1 MTEFEH
7 WRITRAFLSFGWVLD
22 GDRYLLIYVDS
33 KNLEAVTGAG
43 FDLGGFTFGYLMCRE
58 SEGRFVVVREVAPD
72 EYWRT
77 ARMVGEGRPLW
88 GRSGVSCWQFALKR
102 YSKSIHK
109 ELEQREKIA

>member
-58 SEGRFVVVREVAPD
+58 SEGR
-72 EYWRT
+72 
-77 ARMVGEGRPLW
+77 PLW